1 MIQVMKRDESLVPYD
16 LERISVAIAGAF
28 EELER
33 EFEDTEIL
41 TEIDQL
47 IQNWPNPIISV
58 EEIQDL
64 VETALMVWGYYDEA
78 KAYIRYRYKRELA
91 RQHRNEA
98 EILEMI
104 QGNNEYWR
112 TENSNKDARL
122 AVTQRDYIAGIV
134 DTDLA
139 RTFIFPR
146 EAVAA
151 HDAGE
156 IHIHDMDFSA
166 ERTYTNCCL
175 VNLEDMLQNGT
186 VINGVMIEKPH
197 RLITAATIASQIIAA
212 VSGAQY
218 GGLTIT
224 LTHLAPFVRD
234 SYERYLEKYMEEDL
248 TPKQVEVLAMKD
260 TRKEVQDAIQT
271 LNYQIN
277 SFCVARAQT
286 PFVSICM
293 YLGETEEYKEEVAM
307 LIEETLRQRIQGM
320 KNEAGQYVTVAF
332 PKLLYVLEEDNITE
346 DAPYWYLTE
355 LAAECTAKR
364 MVPDYISEKV
374 MKEQKINPA
383 GTGDCYPCMGCRSF
397 LTDTYLNQEGKPEF
411 YGRGNIGVTTV
422 NLIDTALTAK
432 AMIDD
437 IYWRQDGAPTNEEEL
452 EKLFFDILKRRLELC
467 HDVQR
472 VRWERL
478 QDTPAE
484 VNPILWQYGA
494 LSRLEADEPVGK
506 VIAEKHFTSSLGYVG
521 LYETALVI
529 TGESHTQP
537 KGRDFA
543 LRVLQF
549 MNDKCIEWRKQEP
562 VDYSVYGTPIETTTY
577 KFARKLQE
585 KFGIIPGIT
594 DRDYVTN
601 SYHVWVEEPITPWDK
616 IKKEAEFQKLSPGG
630 CISYIETTNLQN
642 NLEVILALLKF
653 MYDKIM
659 YCEFNTKL
667 DNCMDCGFEGEIILH
682 EDENGKHY
690 FECPQCG
697 NRNFERM
704 NVARR
709 VCGYISTSAFNEG
722 RADEMYHRF
731 IHVTDH
737 NEEDY

>member
-1 MIQVMKRDESLVPYD
+1 MVQVMKRDESLVPYD
-16 LERISVAIAGAF
+16 LERISIAIAGAF

-41 TEIDQL
+41 TEIDRL

-122 AVTQRDYIAGIV
+122 AVTQRDYIAGII

-186 VINGVMIEKPH
+186 VINGIMIEKPH

-218 GGLTIT
+218 GGQTIT

-234 SYERYLEKYMEEDL
+234 SYERYLGKYMEEDL
-248 TPKQVEVLAMKD
+248 TPKQVELLAMKD

-293 YLGETEEYKEEVAM
+293 YLGETEEYKEELAM

-320 KNEAGQYVTVAF
+320 KNESGQYITVAF
-332 PKLLYVLEEDNITE
+332 PKLLYVLEEDNISE

-374 MKEQKINPA
+374 MKEQKINPN
-383 GTGDCYPCMGCRSF
+383 GTGDCYPC
-397 LTDTYLNQEGKPEF
+397 
-411 YGRGNIGVTTV
+411 I
-422 NLIDTALTAK
+422 
-432 AMIDD
+432 
-437 IYWRQDGAPTNEEEL
+437 
-452 EKLFFDILKRRLELC
+452 KLC
-467 HDVQR
+467 
-472 VRWERL
+472 
-478 QDTPAE
+478 A
-484 VNPILWQYGA
+484 
-494 LSRLEADEPVGK
+494 
-506 VIAEKHFTSSLGYVG
+506 
-521 LYETALVI
+521 
-529 TGESHTQP
+529 
-537 KGRDFA
+537 
-543 LRVLQF
+543 
-549 MNDKCIEWRKQEP
+549 
-562 VDYSVYGTPIETTTY
+562 
-577 KFARKLQE
+577 
-585 KFGIIPGIT
+585 
-594 DRDYVTN
+594 
-601 SYHVWVEEPITPWDK
+601 
-616 IKKEAEFQKLSPGG
+616 
-630 CISYIETTNLQN
+630 
-642 NLEVILALLKF
+642 
-653 MYDKIM
+653 
-659 YCEFNTKL
+659 
-667 DNCMDCGFEGEIILH
+667 
-682 EDENGKHY
+682 
-690 FECPQCG
+690 
-697 NRNFERM
+697 
-704 NVARR
+704 
-709 VCGYISTSAFNEG
+709 
-722 RADEMYHRF
+722 
-731 IHVTDH
+731 
-737 NEEDY
+737 